1 MNKMSVKWKLV
12 FFLLV
17 LVTTLDPLARPHRHR
32 RKLNV
37 HKTFRR
43 RPGRLQ
49 SVLCTFNLRLCL
61 PGRQCAGKIFE
72 FPKIFFFWKWHFGM
86 CFLLLLHKK
95 SYINAIKSFQSV
107 VHFSAL
113 LFGFSLKQCYLRYC
127 SSQQTTDTWL

>member
-1 MNKMSVKWKLV
+1 MNKMPVKWKLV
-12 FFLLV
+12 FFPLV

-37 HKTFRR
+37 HKTSWTSSE
-43 RPGRLQ
+43 RLMYVQ
-49 SVLCTFNLRLCL
+49 FTSVSTGEAMCRKNFWIS
-61 PGRQCAGKIFE
+61 KDI
-72 FPKIFFFWKWHFGM
+72 FFWKWHFGM

-95 SYINAIKSFQSV
+95 SYINAIKNFQSV

-113 LFGFSLKQCYLRYC
+113 LFEFSLKQCYLQYC

>member
-1 MNKMSVKWKLV
+1 MKLKMKMLDICHLIKFNDIKSWSYFKGCETFMNKMSVKWKLV

-49 SVLCTFNLRLCL
+49 SVLCTFDLRLCL
-61 PGRQCAGKIFE
+61 QGTQCAGKIFE
-72 FPKIFFFWKWHFGM
+72 FPKIFFSENDILECAFYFS
-86 CFLLLLHKK
+86 C
-95 SYINAIKSFQSV
+95 IKNLTSMP
-107 VHFSAL
+107 
-113 LFGFSLKQCYLRYC
+113 
-127 SSQQTTDTWL
+127 